1 MVSSGLPL
9 PYWVIAAVLMLCQV
23 DERIRKMLAARDAEL
38 SAVRAALRAKEAK
51 LRAAEESLALINQ
64 EVAGLRRR

>member
-1 MVSSGLPL
+1 
-9 PYWVIAAVLMLCQV
+9 V
-23 DERIRKMLAARDAEL
+23 DERIRKVLAARDTEL
-38 SAVRAALRAKEAK
+38 NNVKAALRAKEAK